1 MSDGKLIPFRPK
13 DSRDA
18 SARVEIFEDE
28 EELRLLFEL
37 PVTDCAIAITFWKDL
52 AGDDGKA
59 SVSVWTRG
67 PDQGSGPPPISA
79 PETGH
84 QQFSV
89 PAIGYRKCSARGNGR
104 REFSAQ
110 VHGRRSFS
118 APVHP
123 MPAASSPSCSAASP
137 HAAEGLF

>member
-1 MSDGKLIPFRPK
+1 MSDEKLIPFRPK

-67 PDQGSGPPPISA
+67 RERHLNDLSINSFRQWARGAIEGKPRRPDQYA
-79 PETGH
+79 
-84 QQFSV
+84 
-89 PAIGYRKCSARGNGR
+89 
-104 REFSAQ
+104 
-110 VHGRRSFS
+110 
-118 APVHP
+118 
-123 MPAASSPSCSAASP
+123 
-137 HAAEGLF
+137 